1 MIEPWA
7 KRAFAWGAFAALA
20 HSAAWAGYVY
30 HLQRAS
36 YDALEQR
43 RGVIEAIRY
52 NQVGVGGVPMR
63 MATMVLTV
71 RPLDRPGAQPQEF
84 NSNAPFELASPY
96 FRRHRTGDV
105 VPTWV
110 HRRSGRIVDVL
121 PPDRPDFVR
130 YLLILLPTLGL
141 LTFFIIVGILGH
153 AANRTVS
160 AQSIRGRSKAR
171 Q

>member
-63 MATMVLTV
+63 MATMVLRV
-71 RPLDRPGAQPQEF
+71 SPLDRPGAQPQEF
-84 NSNAPFELASPY
+84 NSDAPFELASPY
-96 FRRHRTGDV
+96 FRRHRAGDI

-121 PPDRPDFVR
+121 PPDRPDFLR
-130 YLLILLPTLGL
+130 YLAMLLPTLGL
-141 LTFFIIVGILGH
+141 FTFFIVAGIVGHLAHRQAPGR
-153 AANRTVS
+153 NSRRRT
-160 AQSIRGRSKAR
+160 
-171 Q
+171 

>member
-52 NQVGVGGVPMR
+52 NQVGVGGVRMR

-84 NSNAPFELASPY
+84 NSDAPFELASPY
-96 FRRHRTGDV
+96 FERHRAGDIV
-105 VPTWV
+105 TTWV

-121 PPDRPDFVR
+121 PPDRPDFAR
-130 YLLILLPTLGL
+130 YLAILLPTLGL
-141 LTFFIIVGILGH
+141 FTFFIIVGIVGH
-153 AANRTVS
+153 VAHRHGRT
-160 AQSIRGRSKAR
+160 
-171 Q
+171 